1 MNYLRKS
8 LQEYF
13 LKNKEHRDLVVMVQA
28 LAQMLAAVILAVAV
42 GLGTVMVIQAAQEA
56 VNRMAQPPQEILH
69 Q

>member
-1 MNYLRKS
+1 M
-8 LQEYF
+8 
-13 LKNKEHRDLVVMVQA
+13 KNKEHRDLVVMVQA

-42 GLGTVMVIQAAQEA
+42 GLGTVIVIQAAQEA